1 MGLARNSANEAIHKA
16 TPWAA
21 VEGSDIRPHRS
32 RSQPALLHRV
42 NQDRAGEGFP
52 LDQHDRASAWI
63 CQLDTEIKP
72 ASACAEAD
80 VVEGT

>member
-1 MGLARNSANEAIHKA
+1 MGLARYAANEAIHKA

-52 LDQHDRASAWI
+52 FDQHDRASAWI
-63 CQLDTEIKP
+63 CQLDAEIKS
-72 ASACAEAD
+72 ASPCAEAD